1 MVQKNASDVV
11 VKGIVHLMLLAFA
24 ALCLLPMIVTV
35 SISFSNEQDLVRNGY
50 SLLPRMFDSAAYT
63 YILRAPK
70 PLISS
75 YWVTLRVTAIGT
87 VLGVLF
93 MSMAAFPLSR
103 RDFAWGRMI
112 NFYVFFTMLFS
123 GGLVPTYIVIVRYLH
138 LKNNFWVLVLPLVV
152 VPWFVFLFL
161 TYFKSIPFELIES
174 AKLDGASELTIYWR
188 IVLPMSK
195 PAVATVAL
203 LLSLRYWNEW
213 FIGLLY
219 IDKAGLIPLQL
230 WMQRVMS
237 NMQFL
242 LENIDYMGGTNMQQ
256 MIKDLPTESVRM
268 AMAVLAAGPMMFIFP
283 FFQKYFTKG
292 LTVGSLKG

>member
-242 LENIDYMGGTNMQQ
+242 LENIDYMGGANMQQ